1 MATTADMLAEAETA
15 YHNLMVGKQVIVYVD
30 MNGERVEYNK
40 ASAWRLAAYIEAL
53 KKALYGTPIP
63 APLRAFF

>member
-1 MATTADMLAEAETA
+1 MATLQERLVEAESA
-15 YHNLMVGKQVIVYVD
+15 YHNLMVGKQVTVYVD

-40 ASAWRLAAYIEAL
+40 ASAWRLVAYIEFL
-53 KKALYGTPIP
+53 KKQIYGAPVA